1 MTFIKYYKIV
11 TSESD
16 KEQTELQLQK
26 LARHEMICKLLADI
40 RADMEICRLKGWD
53 KMEYIREIYSEMNRF
68 IKLKR

>member
-1 MTFIKYYKIV
+1 MDKYYKIV
-11 TSESD
+11 SSESD

-40 RADMEICRLKGWD
+40 GADMEICRLKGWD
-53 KMEYIREIYSEMNRF
+53 TMEYIREIYSEMNRF